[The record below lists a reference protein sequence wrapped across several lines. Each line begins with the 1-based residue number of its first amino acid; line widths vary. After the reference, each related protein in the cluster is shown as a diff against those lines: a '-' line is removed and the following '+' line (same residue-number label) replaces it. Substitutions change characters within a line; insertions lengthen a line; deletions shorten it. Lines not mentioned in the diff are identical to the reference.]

1 MLPRAA
7 QIVKAL
13 DATWGTWYHHFGYVS
28 TLVSRVLTYVGSSMP
43 MLTER
48 QETVLALI
56 IHEYIDTAQPVGSV
70 SLVDKYNLGISSATA
85 RNEMVALTEAG
96 LLRQPHT
103 SAGRVPSEEGY
114 RYFVRRLLGETE
126 LPADEKRLISHQFHQ
141 ARADVDEWV
150 RLAASVLA
158 QHSRVA
164 SLVTAPHAE
173 RAVFKHLELIST
185 QARQALLV
193 LVMQGGEVRQQMLTL
208 AESFDQ
214 ERLTQTADQITRA
227 CTGKDAVAVAAQA
240 ARFTGLEQE
249 VTRLVADT
257 IARTDAVSAGEIH
270 RDGLSN
276 VLAQPEFADSA
287 NARSAL
293 RLLEEHSFLEEVL
306 AKALSP
312 SVGGVQVVIGGEGA
326 WEELKDCSMILAR
339 YGAPGFATGALGVL
353 GPTRMAYGHSISAVR
368 YVAGLM
374 SDLVIES
381 FAG

>member
-1 MLPRAA
+1 MLPRRPR
-7 QIVKAL
+7 IVKPL
-13 DATWGTWYHHFGYVS
+13 DAPSATWYHRFGRLS
-28 TLVSRVLTYVGSSMP
+28 TLVSRVLTYVGLSMP
-43 MLTER
+43 SLTER
-48 QETVLALI
+48 QETILALI
-56 IHEYIDTAQPVGSV
+56 IHEYIDTAQPVGSK

-85 RNEMVALTEAG
+85 RNEMVALTDAG

-164 SLVTAPHAE
+164 SLVTSPHAE

-185 QARQALLV
+185 QARQVLLV
-193 LVMQGGEVRQQMLTL
+193 LVLQGGEVRQQMLTL
-208 AESFDQ
+208 AESLDQ
-214 ERLTQTADQITRA
+214 ERLTQAADQITRA
-227 CTGKDAVAVAAQA
+227 CAGKDAQAVGMQA
-240 ARFTGLEQE
+240 PRFTGLEQE

-270 RDGLSN
+270 RDGLTN
-276 VLAQPEFADSA
+276 VLAQPEFADSG
-287 NARSAL
+287 NARNAL